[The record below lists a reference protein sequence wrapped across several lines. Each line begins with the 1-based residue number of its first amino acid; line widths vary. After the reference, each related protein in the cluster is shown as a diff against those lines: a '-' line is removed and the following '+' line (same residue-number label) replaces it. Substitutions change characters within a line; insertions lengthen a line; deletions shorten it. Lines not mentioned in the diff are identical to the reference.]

1 MGAQPA
7 MVMLMFMC
15 QGVENGFEDI
25 FEREKQPGQ
34 SRDVV
39 QQAETSRADEE
50 IRPDEEHVPME
61 QEPHQSQHASVP
73 GSSAIPPQPSS
84 SSREEPMQVNTT
96 PRRARI
102 PEEDD
107 DDMRIVRPRLEMS
120 ALISELCERDVL
132 EIDSEKLAADNHSV
146 YDIYTALKLDVGQV
160 YYAPENKFERFWPF
174 LLLIRRIRIKFRR
187 RGNSFF

>member
-25 FEREKQPGQ
+25 FEREKQLGQ

-50 IRPDEEHVPME
+50 IRPDEQHVPME

-132 EIDSEKLAADNHSV
+132 GIDWEKVAADNDSV
-146 YDIYTALKLDVGQV
+146 YDIYTGLKLDVEQV
-160 YYAPENKFERFWPF
+160 
-174 LLLIRRIRIKFRR
+174 
-187 RGNSFF
+187 